1 MIQHSANTKAFN
13 LELLT
18 ELTCFI
24 FTLWFKKC
32 FEVTENIQKFKSDG
46 DWSKLWPKICVPGN
60 PNQNIWHKLM
70 KYSKIEQGLK
80 NVISNFAYFLTAILN
95 D

>member
-1 MIQHSANTKAFN
+1 MEIGPSYG
-13 LELLT
+13 
-18 ELTCFI
+18 
-24 FTLWFKKC
+24 
-32 FEVTENIQKFKSDG
+32 QKYVS
-46 DWSKLWPKICVPGN
+46 PGN